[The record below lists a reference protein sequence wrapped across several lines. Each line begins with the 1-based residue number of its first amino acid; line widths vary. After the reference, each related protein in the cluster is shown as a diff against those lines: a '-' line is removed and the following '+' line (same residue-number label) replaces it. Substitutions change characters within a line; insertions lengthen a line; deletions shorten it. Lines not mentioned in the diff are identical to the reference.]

1 MTKLNFYSLGI
12 VAEDKI
18 KDDWFIY
25 VIPMEQVPTITG
37 DIQEKIQVTG
47 ENKDNSGNITSLQVE
62 KKKWIKADWMP
73 NGVFNR
79 SSPPDVTKGMTVA
92 IYNYAGTSD
101 YYWTTL
107 FFEADLL
114 KQEKVTYFWSSKANI
129 AKEGDDLLSKG
140 YYLTVDTFE
149 KYIRLHTSKSNEEAI
164 SYDLEIDT
172 GNGVV
177 TLQDDKGN
185 LIQLESQ
192 DGNLNINLNK
202 NMNIA
207 MKEDATFKT
216 DKNIDITLDKISVKN
231 NTAEL
236 IDLLT
241 QLVQA
246 NINEQHM
253 GNMGA
258 PTALMSTSQQEYQ
271 QILDKL
277 KTFKK

>member
-1 MTKLNFYSLGI
+1 MTKLQFYSLGI

-18 KDDWFIY
+18 KDDWYIY
-25 VIPMEQVPTITG
+25 VIPIEQVPSITG
-37 DIQEKIQVTG
+37 DIQEKINVTG
-47 ENKDNSGNITSLQVE
+47 ESRDLSGNITSLQVE
-62 KKKWIKADWMP
+62 KKKWIKADWLP
-73 NGVFNR
+73 YGVFNR
-79 SSPPDVTKGMTVA
+79 SSPPDVTKGMTVC

-107 FFEADLL
+107 FFEADLA
-114 KQEKVTYFWSSKANI
+114 KQEKVTYFWSSKQNI
-129 AKEGDDLLSKG
+129 AQEGDDLLSKG
-140 YYLTVDTFE
+140 YYLTVDTYE

-202 NMNIA
+202 NINTTIKDDM
-207 MKEDATFKT
+207 TFKT
-216 DKNIDITLDKISVKN
+216 DKNVDITLDKISVKN
-231 NTAEL
+231 ETAEL

-241 QLVQA
+241 QLIQA
-246 NINEQHM
+246 NIEEQHL

-258 PTALMSTSQQEYQ
+258 PTALMSASQQKYQ
-271 QILDKL
+271 EILDKL